1 MFALDKRRRVR
12 FDNGVV
18 ETFPAWM
25 SGDDEMAHLP
35 LLSGDSNRILHRAS
49 ETIDAGQINSI

>member
-1 MFALDKRRRVR
+1 MFALDKPCQIG
-12 FDNGVV
+12 FDDVVV

-49 ETIDAGQINSI
+49 ETIDAGQLNSI